1 MNKIA
6 FEHYLQSKGKKQVI
20 FDFDE
25 TITTLLIDWSYWHEN
40 VCKLFTEYDKD
51 LVKYEEK
58 KFNTLQNEYIARYGT
73 KLKDELI
80 NINYEV
86 EKNYFSG
93 HVPSSLA
100 LSLLSL
106 TKKYADIYMWTSNDR
121 RTVTPIIKELAIE
134 NFFSKIISRNDVNFV
149 KPDPYGFYLIYD
161 DQNPK
166 SDYLLIGDSDAD
178 RMAAQNADIDFIN
191 IQEITES

>member
-1 MNKIA
+1 MNKTT
-6 FEHYLQSKGKKQVI
+6 FENYLLSKGKKQVI

-25 TITTLLIDWSYWHEN
+25 TITTLLIDWSYWHKD
-40 VCKLFTEYDKD
+40 VCELFTQYDKNP
-51 LVKYEEK
+51 VKYEQK

-80 NINYEV
+80 DINYEV

-93 HVPSSLA
+93 HIPSSLT

-106 TKKYADIYMWTSNDR
+106 TKKIANIHMWTSNDR
-121 RTVTPIIKELAIE
+121 RTVTPIIKELGIE
-134 NFFSKIISRNDVNFV
+134 NLFDKIISRNDVNFV
-149 KPDPYGFYLIYD
+149 KPDPYGFYLIYNNV
-161 DQNPK
+161 NPK

-178 RMAAQNADIDFIN
+178 KMAAQNANIDFIN
-191 IQEITES
+191 IKEITEL